1 MPSQMLIN
9 QKLTQNLRYAIRFMR
24 HNPGF
29 TAVIVL
35 TLALGIGANTAIFSV
50 VYSAL
55 LRPLPYRQPGELLF
69 LGESRDPH
77 PQIDSTATSHPDL
90 LDWQRTSKTF
100 QSLAGYSGDGYIL
113 DSGGEPKLAAATTVT
128 PNFFSTLGVK
138 PALGRDFVDGEDK
151 PDGPHVVIL
160 SDAFWRSEFGARL
173 DVAGTSMHLDGKSV
187 TIVGVLPR
195 EFEFAPGNSSPLW
208 VPLHPSGGLERRS
221 LRWLRVVGRLAQGV
235 TPDQANAEMAA
246 ISAQLA
252 HAYPKENDAISVV
265 MSPFRERI
273 VGKVRPLLLVLLGAV
288 GFVLLISCANV
299 ANLLLTRSIAR
310 RKEFA
315 VRSAL
320 GATRTDLVAQLLT
333 ESLMLSFVGAAIG
346 LVAAQWGVSLL
357 LSAIPESQLLAMPY
371 LRSAGVSFPVL
382 AFLCLTT
389 LLTALLF
396 GLVPAITAARSSVND
411 ILKDETRG
419 GTSASHARLRASL
432 VVVEIAVTLILLV
445 AGSLML
451 QSLNALLR
459 HDRGFDPHNV
469 LSFTVNLPDS
479 SYPNDKADPNKNS
492 AADKF
497 GREFRERLRDTPGVL
512 DVASSSVIP
521 TTNSASTIRFL
532 VEGRP
537 KQLGHED
544 ECNIAEVSRG
554 YFSTLKI
561 SLLEGRYFTEDDAK
575 PGAEEVV
582 VVSRAFAKAYFPG
595 ESPLNKRVRYTYD
608 PKSPYRRIIG
618 VVADTAL
625 IDLDQPPPAIV
636 FELNENNGDTYLS
649 YVVRT
654 TADPIAT
661 VGAARE
667 ILHSMDPRL
676 PLIEPRT
683 LDQVA
688 QQAPSVFL
696 RSYPSLLIGSFAGL
710 ALILAVIGLYG
721 VISYSVLQR
730 TREIGVRVPMGAQR
744 RDVLRLV
751 LREALTTSTLGILA
765 GVVSGLFLTRLMS
778 SLLYGV
784 TPGDWRTFLAVSTV
798 LLCVAVAACAIPA
811 ARATRVDPVI
821 ALRYE

>member
-1 MPSQMLIN
+1 MLI
-9 QKLTQNLRYAIRFMR
+9 QNLRYAFRFMR
-24 HNPGF
+24 QNPGF

-55 LRPLPYRQPGELLF
+55 LRPLPYRNPGELIF
-69 LGESRDPH
+69 LGESRD
-77 PQIDSTATSHPDL
+77 QNSAPDQVASSYPDFR
-90 LDWQRTSKTF
+90 DWQRTSKTF
-100 QSLAGYSGDGYIL
+100 QSFAGYGGDGFIF
-113 DSGGEPKLAAATTVT
+113 DAGGEPKLAIATSVT
-128 PNFFSTLGVK
+128 PNFFSMLGVK
-138 PALGRDFVDGEDK
+138 LALGRDFVDGEDQ
-151 PDGPHVVIL
+151 PDGPHLVIL
-160 SDAFWRSEFGARL
+160 SDAFWRSEFGART
-173 DVAGTSMHLDGKSV
+173 DIVGTSVRLDGKPV

-195 EFEFAPGNSSPLW
+195 SFEFAPHSSPLW
-208 VPLHPSGGLERRS
+208 VPLHPSTFLQRRS
-221 LRWLRVVGRLAQGV
+221 LRWLGVVGRLAASA
-235 TPDQANAEMAA
+235 TPDQAKAEMVG
-246 ISAQLA
+246 ITAQLA
-252 HAYPKENDAISVV
+252 RAYPKENDAISIV
-265 MSPFRERI
+265 MTPLRDRI
-273 VGKVRPLLLVLLGAV
+273 VGKIRPLLLVLLGAV
-288 GFVLLISCANV
+288 GFVLLIACANV

-320 GATRTDLVAQLLT
+320 GATRTDLASQLLT
-333 ESLMLSFVGAAIG
+333 ESLLLSFVGAALG
-346 LVAAQWGVSLL
+346 LIIAQWGVGLL
-357 LSAIPESQLLAMPY
+357 LSAIPESQLQAMPY

-382 AFLCLTT
+382 AFLCLIT
-389 LLTALLF
+389 LITALLF

-419 GTSASHARLRASL
+419 GTSVSHARLRGSL

-459 HDRGFDPHNV
+459 HDHGFDPHNV
-469 LSFTVNLPDS
+469 LTFDVNLPDS
-479 SYPNDKADPNKNS
+479 AYPNDKDNPDKNS

-497 GREFRERLRDTPGVL
+497 GREFRERLRNTPGVL
-512 DVASSSVIP
+512 DVASSTVIP
-521 TTNSASTIRFL
+521 AGGNGSTIRFL

-544 ECNIAEVSRG
+544 ECNIAEVSRN

-561 SLLEGRYFTEDDAK
+561 SLLEGRYFNEDDAK

-595 ESPLNKRVRYTYD
+595 ESALNKRVRYTY
-608 PKSPYRRIIG
+608 KANLPYRRIIG

-625 IDLDQPPPAIV
+625 VDLDQPPPAVV
-636 FELNENNGDTYLS
+636 FELNEQSGDTYLS

-654 TADPIAT
+654 SNDPLAA

-667 ILHSMDPRL
+667 ILHNLDSQL
-676 PLIEPRT
+676 PLIQPRT

-688 QQAPSVFL
+688 EQAPSVFL

-721 VISYSVLQR
+721 VISYSVMQR
-730 TREIGVRVPMGAQR
+730 TREIGIRVAMGAQR
-744 RDVLRLV
+744 PDVLRLV
-751 LREALTTSTLGILA
+751 LREAFTTSAL
-765 GVVSGLFLTRLMS
+765 GVVVGVVAGAFLTRLMS

-784 TPGDWRTFLAVSTV
+784 TAGDWRTFLSVSVV
-798 LLCVAVAACAIPA
+798 LLCVSVAACAIPA

>member
-1 MPSQMLIN
+1 MLSH
-9 QKLTQNLRYAIRFMR
+9 NLRYAFRFMR
-24 HNPGF
+24 QNPGF

-55 LRPLPYRQPGELLF
+55 LRPLPYRNPGELLF
-69 LGESRDPH
+69 LGESREEYPE
-77 PQIDSTATSHPDL
+77 IDLSQASYPDF

-100 QSLAGYSGDGYIL
+100 QTLAGYGFDGFIL
-113 DSGGEPKLAAATTVT
+113 DTGGEPKMAVATSVT
-128 PNFFSTLGVK
+128 TNFFSTLGVK

-151 PDGPHVVIL
+151 PDGPHLVIL
-160 SDAFWRSEFGARL
+160 SDAFWRSDFGAQP
-173 DVAGTSMHLDGKSV
+173 DVVGSVVRLDGKPV
-187 TIVGVLPR
+187 TVIGVLPR
-195 EFEFAPGNSSPLW
+195 NFEFAQSNSAPLW
-208 VPLHPSGGLERRS
+208 VPLHAAGQLAARRS
-221 LRWLRVVGRLAQGV
+221 LRWFNVFGRLAPGV
-235 TPDQANAEMAA
+235 TPDQAKAEMTGIA
-246 ISAQLA
+246 SQLA
-252 HAYPKENDAISVV
+252 RAYPKENNSISVV
-265 MSPFRERI
+265 TIPFRDRI

-288 GFVLLISCANV
+288 GFVLLIACANV

-320 GATRTDLVAQLLT
+320 GATRTDLAAQLLT
-333 ESLMLSFVGAAIG
+333 ESLMLSSLGAGIG

-357 LSAIPESQLLAMPY
+357 LSAIPESQLQAMPY

-382 AFLCLTT
+382 AFLCFIT

-396 GLVPAITAARSSVND
+396 GLVPAIMAARSSVND

-419 GTSASHARLRASL
+419 GTSASHARLRGSL

-459 HDRGFDPHNV
+459 HDRGFNPHNV
-469 LSFTVNLPDS
+469 LTFSVNLPDA
-479 SYPNDKADPNKNS
+479 SYPNDKDNPNKNTG
-492 AADKF
+492 ADKF
-497 GREFRERLRDTPGVL
+497 GRDFRDRLREVPGVL

-521 TTNSASTIRFL
+521 ATNNGSTIRFL
-532 VEGRP
+532 IEGRP
-537 KQLGHED
+537 KPLGKED

-561 SLLEGRYFTEDDAK
+561 SLLEGRYFNEDDAR

-595 ESPLNKRVRYTYD
+595 ENALDKRVRYTYD
-608 PKSPYRRIIG
+608 PKNPYRRIVG

-625 IDLDQPPPAIV
+625 IDLDQPPPAVI
-636 FELNENNGDTYLS
+636 FELNEHSGDTYLS
-649 YVVRT
+649 YMVRT
-654 TADPIAT
+654 NGDPLAT

-667 ILHSMDPRL
+667 ILHTLDPQL
-676 PLIEPRT
+676 PLVEPRT

-688 QQAPSVFL
+688 LQAPSVFL

-721 VISYSVLQR
+721 VISYSVMQR
-730 TREIGVRVPMGAQR
+730 TREIGVRVAMGAQR
-744 RDVLRLV
+744 PDVLRLV
-751 LREALTTSTLGILA
+751 LREALSTAALGILT
-765 GVVSGLFLTRLMS
+765 GVVSGLLLTRSMT

-784 TPGDWRTFLAVSTV
+784 NASDWRTFLAVSVV
-798 LLCVAVAACAIPA
+798 LLCVAAAACAIPA
-811 ARATRVDPVI
+811 IRATRVDPVI

>member
-1 MPSQMLIN
+1 MLS
-9 QKLTQNLRYAIRFMR
+9 QNLRYAVRFMR

-55 LRPLPYRQPGELLF
+55 LRPLPYRQPSELLF
-69 LGESRDPH
+69 LGESRDQH
-77 PQIDSTATSHPDL
+77 SQMDSVATSYPDL
-90 LDWQRTSKTF
+90 RDWQRTSKTF
-100 QSLAGYSGDGYIL
+100 QSLAAYSGDGFIL
-113 DSGGEPKLAAATTVT
+113 DASGEPKLAVATTVT

-160 SDAFWRSEFGARL
+160 SDAFWRSDFGSNPG
-173 DVAGTSMHLDGKSV
+173 VVGTSIHLDGKSV
-187 TIVGVLPR
+187 TVVGVLPR
-195 EFEFAPGNSSPLW
+195 DFEFAPGNSSPLW

-221 LRWLRVVGRLAQGV
+221 LRWLSVVGRLAQGV
-235 TPDQANAEMAA
+235 TPDQANAEMTA
-246 ISAQLA
+246 IAAQLA
-252 HAYPKENDAISVV
+252 HAYPKENDAISVR
-265 MSPFRERI
+265 MTPFRERI

-333 ESLMLSFVGAAIG
+333 ESLMLSLVGAAIG

-357 LSAIPESQLLAMPY
+357 LAAIPESQLLAMPY

-382 AFLCLTT
+382 AFLCFIT

-459 HDRGFDPHNV
+459 HDRGFDPRNV

-479 SYPNDKADPNKNS
+479 SYPNDKEDPNKNTS
-492 AADKF
+492 ADKF
-497 GREFRERLRDTPGVL
+497 GREFRDRLRDTPGVL

-521 TTNSASTIRFL
+521 ATNNGSTIRFL

-537 KQLGHED
+537 KALGQED
-544 ECNIAEVSRG
+544 ECNIAAISRS

-561 SLLEGRYFTEDDAK
+561 ALFEGRYFNEDDAR

-595 ESPLNKRVRYTYD
+595 ESPLGKRVRYTYD
-608 PKSPYRRIIG
+608 PKSPYRRIVG
-618 VVADTAL
+618 VVADIAL
-625 IDLDQPPPAIV
+625 IDLDQPPPAVI
-636 FELNENNGDTYLS
+636 FELNEHSGDTYLS
-649 YVVRT
+649 YLVRT
-654 TADPIAT
+654 TADPLAT

-667 ILHSMDPRL
+667 ILHNLDPRL
-676 PLIEPRT
+676 PFIQPRT
-683 LDQVA
+683 LEQVA

-696 RSYPSLLIGSFAGL
+696 RSYPSLLIGSFAAL

-730 TREIGVRVPMGAQR
+730 TREIGVRVAMGAQR
-744 RDVLRLV
+744 GDVLRLV
-751 LREALTTSTLGILA
+751 LREALITAALGIVV

-784 TPGDWRTFLAVSTV
+784 TPGDWPTFLAVSTV
-798 LLCVAVAACAIPA
+798 LLCVAIAACAIPA

>member
-1 MPSQMLIN
+1 LLI
-9 QKLTQNLRYAIRFMR
+9 QNLRYAIRFMR

-55 LRPLPYRQPGELLF
+55 LRPLPYWQPSELLF
-69 LGESRDPH
+69 LGESREQHD
-77 PQIDSTATSHPDL
+77 QIDLVATSYPDF
-90 LDWQRTSKTF
+90 LDWQRASKTF
-100 QSLAGYSGDGYIL
+100 QSLSAYNGDGFIL
-113 DSGGEPKLAAATTVT
+113 DAGGEPKLAVATSVT
-128 PNFFSTLGVK
+128 PNFFSALGVK
-138 PALGRDFVDGEDK
+138 PVLGRDFVDGEDK

-160 SDAFWRSEFGARL
+160 SDAFWRSGFGARP
-173 DVAGTSMHLDGKSV
+173 DVVGTSIRLDGKSV

-195 EFEFAPGNSSPLW
+195 EFEFALGNSSQLW
-208 VPLHPSGGLERRS
+208 VPLHVSNGLERRS
-221 LRWLRVVGRLAQGV
+221 LRWLKVVGRLAPGA
-235 TPDQANAEMAA
+235 TPNQAKAEMAA
-246 ISAQLA
+246 IAAQLG
-252 HAYPKENDAISVV
+252 HAYPKENDQVSILIA
-265 MSPFRERI
+265 PLRERI

-288 GFVLLISCANV
+288 GFVLLIACANV

-320 GATRTDLVAQLLT
+320 GATRTDLAAQLLT
-333 ESLMLSFVGAAIG
+333 ESLMLSSVGAGIG

-357 LSAIPESQLLAMPY
+357 LSAIPESQLQAMPY

-382 AFLCLTT
+382 AFLCFIT

-396 GLVPAITAARSSVND
+396 GLVPAIMAARSSVND

-419 GTSASHARLRASL
+419 GTSASHSRLRGSL

-459 HDRGFDPHNV
+459 HDRGFNPHNV
-469 LSFTVNLPDS
+469 LTFSVNLPDAG
-479 SYPNDKADPNKNS
+479 YPNDKDNPNKNTG
-492 AADKF
+492 ADKF
-497 GREFRERLRDTPGVL
+497 GREFRDRLREVPGVL

-521 TTNSASTIRFL
+521 ATNNGSSIRFL
-532 VEGRP
+532 IEGRP
-537 KQLGHED
+537 KPLGKED

-561 SLLEGRYFTEDDAK
+561 SLLEGRYFNEDDAR

-595 ESPLNKRVRYTYD
+595 ESALDKRVRYTYD
-608 PKSPYRRIIG
+608 PKNPYRRIVG

-625 IDLDQPPPAIV
+625 IDLDQPPPAVI
-636 FELNENNGDTYLS
+636 FELNEHSGDTYLS
-649 YVVRT
+649 YMVRT
-654 TADPIAT
+654 NGDPLAT

-667 ILHSMDPRL
+667 ILHNLDPQL
-676 PLIEPRT
+676 PLVEPRT

-688 QQAPSVFL
+688 LQAPSVFL

-721 VISYSVLQR
+721 VISYSVMQR
-730 TREIGVRVPMGAQR
+730 TREIGVRVAMGAQR
-744 RDVLRLV
+744 PDVLRLV
-751 LREALTTSTLGILA
+751 LREALSTAALGILT
-765 GVVSGLFLTRLMS
+765 GVVSGLLLTRSMT

-784 TPGDWRTFLAVSTV
+784 NASDWRTFLSVSVV
-798 LLCVAVAACAIPA
+798 LLCVAAAACAIPA
-811 ARATRVDPVI
+811 IRATRVDPVI

>member
-1 MPSQMLIN
+1 MLS
-9 QKLTQNLRYAIRFMR
+9 QNLRYAARFMR
-24 HNPGF
+24 HNVGF

-55 LRPLPYRQPGELLF
+55 LRPLPYRNPGELLF
-69 LGESRDPH
+69 LGEARDQH
-77 PQIDSTATSHPDL
+77 ATPDQVAASYPDFR
-90 LDWQRTSKTF
+90 DWQKTSKTF
-100 QSLAGYSGDGYIL
+100 QSFAAYGGDGFIL
-113 DSGGEPKLAAATTVT
+113 DTGGEPKLVIATSVT
-128 PNFFSTLGVK
+128 SNFFSTLGVK
-138 PALGRDFVDGEDK
+138 PALGRDFVDGEDQ
-151 PDGPHVVIL
+151 PDGPHIVML
-160 SDAFWRSEFGARL
+160 SDAFWRSDFGARP
-173 DVAGTSMHLDGKSV
+173 DVVGTSVRFDGKPV

-195 EFEFAPGNSSPLW
+195 NFEFAARSAPMY
-208 VPLHPSGGLERRS
+208 VPLHPQGFLARRN
-221 LRWLRVVGRLAQGV
+221 LRWLGVVGRMANGV
-235 TPDQANAEMAA
+235 TPDQAKAEMTT

-252 HAYPKENDAISVV
+252 RAYPKENDAISIVV
-265 MSPFRERI
+265 SPFRDRI
-273 VGKVRPLLLVLLGAV
+273 VGKIRPLLLVLLAAV
-288 GFVLLISCANV
+288 GFVLLIACANV

-315 VRSAL
+315 VRSAM

-333 ESLMLSFVGAAIG
+333 ESLLLSFVGAALG
-346 LVAAQWGVSLL
+346 LIVAQWGVSLL

-382 AFLCLTT
+382 AFLCLIT
-389 LLTALLF
+389 LMTALLF

-419 GTSASHARLRASL
+419 GTSASHARLRGSL

-459 HDRGFDPHNV
+459 PNHGFDPHNV
-469 LSFTVNLPDS
+469 LTFDVNLPSS
-479 SYPNDKADPNKNS
+479 SYPDDKDNPGTNS

-497 GREFRERLRDTPGVL
+497 GREMIDRLRNTPGVL
-512 DVASSSVIP
+512 DVATSTVVP
-521 TTNSASTIRFL
+521 AGGNGSTIRFL
-532 VEGRP
+532 IEGRP

-544 ECNIAEVSRG
+544 ECNIAEVSRS
-554 YFSTLKI
+554 YFSTLRMP
-561 SLLEGRYFTEDDAK
+561 LLEGRYFNEDDAK

-582 VVSRAFAKAYFPG
+582 IVSRSFANSYFSG
-595 ESPLNKRVRYTYD
+595 ESAIGKRVRYTYKPD
-608 PKSPYRRIIG
+608 LPYRRIMG
-618 VVADTAL
+618 VVADAAL
-625 IDLDQPPPAIV
+625 IDLDRPPAAVV
-636 FELNENNGDTYLS
+636 FELNERSGDTFLS

-654 TADPIAT
+654 TGDPLGT

-667 ILHSMDPRL
+667 ILHNLDPQL
-676 PLIEPRT
+676 PLIQPRT
-683 LDQVA
+683 LDEVA

-721 VISYSVLQR
+721 VISYSVMQR
-730 TREIGVRVPMGAQR
+730 TREIGIRVAMGAQR
-744 RDVLRLV
+744 PDVLRMV
-751 LREALTTSTLGILA
+751 LREALTTAALGVFA
-765 GVVSGLFLTRLMS
+765 GVISGLFLTRLMS

-784 TPGDWRTFLAVSTV
+784 NPNDWRTFLAVAV
-798 LLCVAVAACAIPA
+798 ALLCVATAACAIPA
-811 ARATRVDPVI
+811 TRATRVDPVI

>member
-1 MPSQMLIN
+1 LLI
-9 QKLTQNLRYAIRFMR
+9 QNLRYAFRFMR
-24 HNPGF
+24 QSPGF

-55 LRPLPYRQPGELLF
+55 LRPLPYRNPGELLF
-69 LGESRDPH
+69 LGEARGQYSS
-77 PQIDSTATSHPDL
+77 PQDIAASYPDFR
-90 LDWQRTSKTF
+90 DWQRTSKTF
-100 QSLAGYSGDGYIL
+100 QSFAAYGGDGFIL
-113 DSGGEPKLAAATTVT
+113 DAGGEPKLVIATSVT
-128 PNFFSTLGVK
+128 SNFFATLGVK
-138 PALGRDFVDGEDK
+138 PALGRDFVDGEDQ
-151 PDGPHVVIL
+151 PDGPHLVIL
-160 SDAFWRSEFGARL
+160 SDSFWRSEFGARPEI
-173 DVAGTSMHLDGKSV
+173 VGTSIRFDGKPV

-195 EFEFAPGNSSPLW
+195 NFEFAARSAPLY
-208 VPLHPSGGLERRS
+208 VPLHPQGFLTRRS
-221 LRWLRVVGRLAQGV
+221 LRWLGVIGRLAPGV
-235 TPDQANAEMAA
+235 TPDQAKAEMTT
-246 ISAQLA
+246 ISTQLA
-252 HAYPKENDAISVV
+252 RAYPKENDAISIV
-265 MSPFRERI
+265 MTSLRDRI
-273 VGKVRPLLLVLLGAV
+273 VGKIRPLLLVLLGAV
-288 GFVLLISCANV
+288 GFVLLIACANV

-320 GATRTDLVAQLLT
+320 GATRIDLASQLLT
-333 ESLMLSFVGAAIG
+333 ESLLLSFVGAGIG
-346 LVAAQWGVSLL
+346 LIAAQWGVSLL

-382 AFLCLTT
+382 AFLCLIT

-419 GTSASHARLRASL
+419 GTSTSYARLRGSL

-459 HDRGFDPHNV
+459 PNHGFDPHNV
-469 LSFTVNLPDS
+469 LTFDVNLPDS
-479 SYPNDKADPNKNS
+479 SYPSDKDHPDKNS

-497 GREFRERLRDTPGVL
+497 GREFRERLRNTPGVL
-512 DVASSSVIP
+512 DVASSTVIP
-521 TTNSASTIRFL
+521 AGGNGSTIRFL

-544 ECNIAEVSRG
+544 ECNIAEVSRN
-554 YFSTLKI
+554 YFSTLKMP
-561 SLLEGRYFTEDDAK
+561 LLEGRYFSEDDAR

-582 VVSRAFAKAYFPG
+582 IVSRSFANSYFPG
-595 ESPLNKRVRYTYD
+595 ESAVGKRVRYTYKPD
-608 PKSPYRRIIG
+608 LPYRRIIG
-618 VVADTAL
+618 VVADAAL
-625 IDLDQPPPAIV
+625 IDLDQPPAAVV
-636 FELNENNGDTYLS
+636 FELNEHNGDTYLS

-654 TADPIAT
+654 SGDPLAT

-667 ILHSMDPRL
+667 NLHKLDPQL
-676 PLIEPRT
+676 PLIQPRT

-721 VISYSVLQR
+721 VISYSVMQR
-730 TREIGVRVPMGAQR
+730 TREIGIRVAMGAQR
-744 RDVLRLV
+744 PDVLRLV
-751 LREALTTSTLGILA
+751 LREALTTATLGVLA
-765 GVVSGLFLTRLMS
+765 GVVFGVFLTRLMS
-778 SLLYGV
+778 SLLYAV
-784 TPGDWRTFLAVSTV
+784 NPNDWRTFLTVSIV
-798 LLCVAVAACAIPA
+798 LLFVAVAACAIPA
-811 ARATRVDPVI
+811 LRATRVDPVI

>member
-1 MPSQMLIN
+1 MLI
-9 QKLTQNLRYAIRFMR
+9 QNLRYAFRFMR
-24 HNPGF
+24 LNPGF

-55 LRPLPYRQPGELLF
+55 LRPLPYRNPGELQY
-69 LGESRDPH
+69 LGEARGQYSSPSD
-77 PQIDSTATSHPDL
+77 IAASYPDFK
-90 LDWQRTSKTF
+90 DWQRSSKTF
-100 QSLAGYSGDGYIL
+100 QSFAGYGGDAFIL
-113 DSGGEPKLAAATTVT
+113 DAGGEPKLALATSVT

-138 PALGRDFVDGEDK
+138 LALGRDFVDGEDQ
-151 PDGPHVVIL
+151 PDGPHVAIL
-160 SDAFWRSEFGARL
+160 NDAFWRSDFGSRP
-173 DVAGTSMHLDGKSV
+173 DVVGTTVRFDGKPV

-195 EFEFAPGNSSPLW
+195 SFEFAPQNSPLW
-208 VPLHPSGGLERRS
+208 IPLHPSGFFQRRS
-221 LRWLRVVGRLAQGV
+221 LRWLGVVGRLAPGAA
-235 TPDQANAEMAA
+235 PDQAKAEMEG
-246 ISAQLA
+246 INAQLA
-252 HAYPKENDAISVV
+252 KAYPKENDAISVV
-265 MSPFRERI
+265 MTPIRDRI
-273 VGKVRPLLLVLLGAV
+273 VGKIRPLLLVLLGAV
-288 GFVLLISCANV
+288 GFVLLIACANV

-320 GATRTDLVAQLLT
+320 GATRTDLASQLLT
-333 ESLMLSFVGAAIG
+333 ESLLLSFVGAAIG
-346 LVAAQWGVSLL
+346 LIAAQWGVSLL
-357 LSAIPESQLLAMPY
+357 LSAIPESQLIAMPY

-382 AFLCLTT
+382 AFLCFIT
-389 LLTALLF
+389 LLTALVF
-396 GLVPAITAARSSVND
+396 GLVPAITATRSSVND

-419 GTSASHARLRASL
+419 GTSSSHARLRGSL

-459 HDRGFDPHNV
+459 HDHGFNPHNV
-469 LSFTVNLPDS
+469 LTFDVNLPAT
-479 SYPNDKADPNKNS
+479 SYPNDKDNPDKDT
-492 AADKF
+492 AADNF
-497 GREFRERLRDTPGVL
+497 AREFRERLRNAPGVL
-512 DVASSSVIP
+512 DVASSTLVPATGNGTSV
-521 TTNSASTIRFL
+521 RFL

-544 ECNIAEVSRG
+544 ECNIAEVSRN
-554 YFSTLKI
+554 YFSTLKMT
-561 SLLEGRYFTEDDAK
+561 LLEGRFFNEDDAK

-582 VVSRAFAKAYFPG
+582 VVTRAFAKAYFPG
-595 ESPLNKRVRYTYD
+595 ESSLNKRFHYTYR
-608 PKSPYRRIIG
+608 PNLPFRRIIG

-625 IDLDQPPPAIV
+625 VDLDQPPAAAI
-636 FELNENNGDTYLS
+636 FELNEHGGDTYLS

-654 TADPIAT
+654 SNDPLAT

-667 ILHSMDPRL
+667 ILHSLDAQL
-676 PLIEPRT
+676 PLIQPRT

-721 VISYSVLQR
+721 VISYSVMQR
-730 TREIGVRVPMGAQR
+730 TREIGIRVAMGAQR
-744 RDVLRLV
+744 PDVLRLV
-751 LREALTTSTLGILA
+751 LREALTTSSLGVLA

-778 SLLYGV
+778 SLLYDV
-784 TPGDWRTFLAVSTV
+784 TASDWRTFLSVSIV

-811 ARATRVDPVI
+811 IRATRVDPVI

>member
-1 MPSQMLIN
+1 MLS
-9 QKLTQNLRYAIRFMR
+9 QNLRYAIRFMR

-55 LRPLPYRQPGELLF
+55 LRPLPYRNPSELLF
-69 LGESRDPH
+69 VGESREQY
-77 PQIDSTATSHPDL
+77 PQIDLAQSSYPDFR
-90 LDWQRTSKTF
+90 DWQRSSKTF
-100 QSLAGYSGDGYIL
+100 QSLAGYGFDGFIL
-113 DSGGEPKLAAATTVT
+113 DMGGEPRLAQAINVT

-138 PALGRDFVDGEDK
+138 PALGRDFVDGEDR

-160 SDAFWRSEFGARL
+160 SDAFWRSDFGARA
-173 DVAGTSMHLDGKSV
+173 DVIGTSIRLDSKAA

-195 EFEFAPGNSSPLW
+195 TFEFAQGNSAPLW
-208 VPLHPSGGLERRS
+208 VPLHASGQLLDRRS
-221 LRWLRVVGRLAQGV
+221 LRWFNVLGRLAPGV
-235 TPDQANAEMAA
+235 TANQANAEMKGIA
-246 ISAQLA
+246 AQLA
-252 HAYPKENDAISVV
+252 YAYPKENDSISVV
-265 MSPFRERI
+265 LMPFRDRI

-288 GFVLLISCANV
+288 GFVLLIACANV

-320 GATRTDLVAQLLT
+320 GATRTDLAGQLLT
-333 ESLMLSFVGAAIG
+333 ESLMLSLIGAATG
-346 LVAAQWGVSLL
+346 LIAAQWGVSLL

-382 AFLCLTT
+382 VFLCFIT

-396 GLVPAITAARSSVND
+396 GLVPATMAARASVID

-419 GTSASHARLRASL
+419 GTSASHIRLRGSL

-459 HDRGFDPHNV
+459 HDRGFNPKNV
-469 LSFTVNLPDS
+469 LSFTVNLPDA
-479 SYPNDKADPNKNS
+479 SYPNDKDHPEKNTS
-492 AADKF
+492 ADKF
-497 GREFRERLRDTPGVL
+497 SREFRDRLREVPGVL
-512 DVASSSVIP
+512 DVASTTVIP
-521 TTNSASTIRFL
+521 ANGNGSTIRFL
-532 VEGRP
+532 IDGRP
-537 KQLGHED
+537 KPLGKED

-554 YFSTLKI
+554 YFSTLKM
-561 SLLEGRYFTEDDAK
+561 SLIEGRYFDEDDAR

-582 VVSRAFAKAYFPG
+582 VVSHTFAKAYFPG
-595 ESPLNKRVRYTYD
+595 ESALNKRVRYTYD
-608 PKSPYRRIIG
+608 PKNPYRRIIG

-625 IDLDQPPPAIV
+625 IDLDQLPPAVI
-636 FELNENNGDTYLS
+636 FELNEHSGDTYLS
-649 YVVRT
+649 YLVRT
-654 TADPIAT
+654 NGDPLST

-667 ILHSMDPRL
+667 ILHHLDPQL
-676 PLIEPRT
+676 PLVQPRT
-683 LDQVA
+683 LEQVA

-730 TREIGVRVPMGAQR
+730 TREIGIRVAMGAQR
-744 RDVLRLV
+744 PDVLRLV
-751 LREALTTSTLGILA
+751 LREALTTAATGVFA
-765 GVVSGLFLTRLMS
+765 GVVAGLFLTRLMS
-778 SLLYGV
+778 SLLYGIN
-784 TPGDWRTFLAVSTV
+784 PSDWRTFLSVSVV
-798 LLCVAVAACAIPA
+798 LLTVAIAACAIPA
-811 ARATRVDPVI
+811 IRATRVDPVI

>member
-1 MPSQMLIN
+1 MLS
-9 QKLTQNLRYAIRFMR
+9 QNLRYAFRFMLR
-24 HNPGF
+24 NPGF

-55 LRPLPYRQPGELLF
+55 LRPLPYRNPSELLF
-69 LGESRDPH
+69 LGESRNAYALEEGS
-77 PQIDSTATSHPDL
+77 QSSYPDFR
-90 LDWQRTSKTF
+90 DWQRTSKSF
-100 QSLAGYSGDGYIL
+100 QSLAAFGGDGFIF
-113 DSGGEPKLAAATTVT
+113 DSGGEPKLALATSVT

-151 PDGPHVVIL
+151 PDGPHMVML
-160 SDAFWRSEFGARL
+160 SDAFWRSEFSARQ
-173 DVAGTSMHLDGKSV
+173 DIVGTSVRLDGKPV

-195 EFEFAPGNSSPLW
+195 SFEFAPRNSSPLW
-208 VPLHPSGGLERRS
+208 VPLHPSADISARRS
-221 LRWLRVVGRLAQGV
+221 LRWLGVVGRLAQGV
-235 TPDQANAEMAA
+235 TPVQAKAEMTA
-246 ISAQLA
+246 ISSQLA

-265 MSPFRERI
+265 MTPFRERI
-273 VGKVRPLLLVLLGAV
+273 VGKIRPLLLVLLGAV
-288 GFVLLISCANV
+288 GFVLLIACANV

-315 VRSAL
+315 VRSAM
-320 GATRTDLVAQLLT
+320 GATRTNLVTQLLT
-333 ESLMLSFVGAAIG
+333 ESLMLSFAGAAIG
-346 LVAAQWGVSLL
+346 LVAAEWGVSLL
-357 LSAIPESQLLAMPY
+357 LSAVPESQLLAMPY

-382 AFLCLTT
+382 AFLCVIT

-419 GTSASHARLRASL
+419 GTSASHARLRGSL

-445 AGSLML
+445 AGTLML

-459 HDRGFDPHNV
+459 HDHGFDPHNV
-469 LSFTVNLPDS
+469 LTFDVNLPDS
-479 SYPNDKADPNKNS
+479 SYPSDKDDPDKNS
-492 AADKF
+492 GADKF
-497 GREFRERLRDTPGVL
+497 GRDFRERLRNTPGVI
-512 DVASSSVIP
+512 DVASSTVIP
-521 TTNSASTIRFL
+521 ATGNGSSIRFL
-532 VEGRP
+532 VEGRSKP
-537 KQLGHED
+537 LGHED
-544 ECNIAEVSRG
+544 ECNIAEVSRN

-582 VVSRAFAKAYFPG
+582 VISRAFAKAYFPG
-595 ESPLNKRVRYTYD
+595 ESSLNKRVRYTYKANL
-608 PKSPYRRIIG
+608 PFRRIIG

-625 IDLDQPPPAIV
+625 VDLDQPPPAVI
-636 FELNENNGDTYLS
+636 FELNERSGDTYLS

-654 TADPIAT
+654 GGDPLAT

-667 ILHSMDPRL
+667 ILHNFDPRL
-676 PLIEPRT
+676 PLIQPRT

-721 VISYSVLQR
+721 VISYSVMQR
-730 TREIGVRVPMGAQR
+730 TREIGVRVAMGAQR
-744 RDVLRLV
+744 QDVLRLI
-751 LREALTTSTLGILA
+751 LREALTTSALGIAA

-778 SLLYGV
+778 SLLYGIN
-784 TPGDWRTFLAVSTV
+784 PNDWRTFLSVSVV
-798 LLCVAVAACAIPA
+798 LLSVAIAACAIPA
-811 ARATRVDPVI
+811 IRATRVDPVI

>member
-1 MPSQMLIN
+1 MLI
-9 QKLTQNLRYAIRFMR
+9 QNLRYAIRFMR

-55 LRPLPYRQPGELLF
+55 LRPLPYWQPSELLF
-69 LGESRDPH
+69 LGESREQHD
-77 PQIDSTATSHPDL
+77 QIDLVATSYPDF
-90 LDWQRTSKTF
+90 LDWQRASKTF
-100 QSLAGYSGDGYIL
+100 QSLSAYNGDGFIL
-113 DSGGEPKLAAATTVT
+113 DAGGEPKLAVATSVT
-128 PNFFSTLGVK
+128 PNFFSALGVK
-138 PALGRDFVDGEDK
+138 PVLGRDFVDGEDK

-160 SDAFWRSEFGARL
+160 SDAFWRSGFGARP
-173 DVAGTSMHLDGKSV
+173 DVVGTSIRLDGKSV

-195 EFEFAPGNSSPLW
+195 EFEFALGNSSQLW
-208 VPLHPSGGLERRS
+208 VPLHVSNGLERRS
-221 LRWLRVVGRLAQGV
+221 LRWLKVVGRLAPGA
-235 TPDQANAEMAA
+235 TPNQAKAEMAA
-246 ISAQLA
+246 IAAQLG
-252 HAYPKENDAISVV
+252 HAYPKENDQVSILIA
-265 MSPFRERI
+265 PLRERI

-288 GFVLLISCANV
+288 GFVLLIACANV

-320 GATRTDLVAQLLT
+320 GATRTDLAAQLLT
-333 ESLMLSFVGAAIG
+333 ESLMLSSVGAGIG

-357 LSAIPESQLLAMPY
+357 LSAIPESQLQAMPY

-382 AFLCLTT
+382 AFLCFIT

-396 GLVPAITAARSSVND
+396 GLVPAIMAARSSVND

-419 GTSASHARLRASL
+419 GTSASHARLRGSL

-459 HDRGFDPHNV
+459 HDRGFNPHNV
-469 LSFTVNLPDS
+469 LTFSVNLPDAG
-479 SYPNDKADPNKNS
+479 YPNDKDNPNKNTG
-492 AADKF
+492 ADKF
-497 GREFRERLRDTPGVL
+497 GREFRDRLREVPGVL

-521 TTNSASTIRFL
+521 ATNNGSSIRFL
-532 VEGRP
+532 IEGRP
-537 KQLGHED
+537 KPLGKED

-561 SLLEGRYFTEDDAK
+561 SLLEGRYFNEDDAR

-595 ESPLNKRVRYTYD
+595 ENALDKRVRYTYD
-608 PKSPYRRIIG
+608 PKNPYRRIVG

-625 IDLDQPPPAIV
+625 IDLDQPPPAVI
-636 FELNENNGDTYLS
+636 FELNEHSGDTYLS
-649 YVVRT
+649 YMVRT
-654 TADPIAT
+654 NGDPLAT

-667 ILHSMDPRL
+667 ILHNLDPQL
-676 PLIEPRT
+676 PLVEPRT

-688 QQAPSVFL
+688 LQAPSVFL

-721 VISYSVLQR
+721 VISYSVMQR
-730 TREIGVRVPMGAQR
+730 TREIGVRVAMGAQR
-744 RDVLRLV
+744 PDVLRLV
-751 LREALTTSTLGILA
+751 LREALSTAALGILT
-765 GVVSGLFLTRLMS
+765 GVVSGLLLTRSMT

-784 TPGDWRTFLAVSTV
+784 NASDWRTFLSVSVV
-798 LLCVAVAACAIPA
+798 LLCVAAAACAIPA
-811 ARATRVDPVI
+811 IRATRVDPVI

>member
-1 MPSQMLIN
+1 MLA
-9 QKLTQNLRYAIRFMR
+9 KNLRYAIRFMR

-55 LRPLPYRQPGELLF
+55 LRPLPYRNPSELLF
-69 LGESRDPH
+69 LGESREQY
-77 PQIDSTATSHPDL
+77 PQIDLAQSSFLDFR
-90 LDWQRTSKTF
+90 DWQHASKAF
-100 QSLAGYSGDGYIL
+100 SSLAGYGYDGFIL
-113 DSGGEPKLAAATTVT
+113 DTGGEPKLAQATSVT
-128 PNFFSTLGVK
+128 ANFFSTLGVK

-151 PDGPHVVIL
+151 PDGPHQVIL
-160 SDAFWRSEFGARL
+160 SDAFWRTDFGARSE
-173 DVAGTSMHLDGKSV
+173 VVGTSIRLDGKPV
-187 TIVGVLPR
+187 TIVGVLPHD
-195 EFEFAPGNSSPLW
+195 FEFAQSNSAPLW
-208 VPLHPSGGLERRS
+208 VPLHPSGGLGERRS
-221 LRWLRVVGRLAQGV
+221 LRWLNVVGRLAPGV
-235 TPDQANAEMAA
+235 TPDQAKAEMTGIA
-246 ISAQLA
+246 AQLA
-252 HAYPKENDAISVV
+252 HAYPKENDSISVV
-265 MSPFRERI
+265 LSPFRERI

-288 GFVLLISCANV
+288 GFVLLIACANV
-299 ANLLLTRSIAR
+299 ANLLLTRSLAR

-320 GATRTDLVAQLLT
+320 GATRGNLAAQLLT
-333 ESLMLSFVGAAIG
+333 ESLMLSVAGASIG

-382 AFLCLTT
+382 AFLCLIT
-389 LLTALLF
+389 LLTAVLF

-419 GTSASHARLRASL
+419 GTSSSHARLRGSL

-459 HDRGFDPHNV
+459 HDRGFNPHNV
-469 LSFTVNLPDS
+469 LSFSVNLPDN
-479 SYPNDKADPNKNS
+479 SYPNDKDDPNKNTS
-492 AADKF
+492 ADTF
-497 GREFRERLRDTPGVL
+497 SREFRDRLGEVPGVL
-512 DVASSSVIP
+512 DVASSTIIP
-521 TTNSASTIRFL
+521 VSNGGSTIRFL
-532 VEGRP
+532 VEGRS
-537 KQLGHED
+537 KKLGQED
-544 ECNIAEVSRG
+544 ECNIVEVSRG

-561 SLLEGRYFTEDDAK
+561 SLFEGRYFNEDDARH
-575 PGAEEVV
+575 GSEDVV

-595 ESPLNKRVRYTYD
+595 ESALNKRVRYTYD
-608 PKSPYRRIIG
+608 PKSPYRRIVG

-625 IDLDQPPPAIV
+625 IDLDLPPPAVI
-636 FELNENNGDTYLS
+636 FELNEHSGNTYLS
-649 YVVRT
+649 YIVRT
-654 TADPIAT
+654 NGDPLST

-667 ILHSMDPRL
+667 ILHSLDSQL
-676 PLIEPRT
+676 PLVQPRT
-683 LDQVA
+683 LDEVA

-721 VISYSVLQR
+721 VISYSVMQR
-730 TREIGVRVPMGAQR
+730 TREIGIRVAMGAQR
-744 RDVLRLV
+744 PDVLRLV
-751 LREALTTSTLGILA
+751 LREALTTSATGVLV
-765 GVVSGLFLTRLMS
+765 GVVCGLFLTRLLS

-784 TPGDWRTFLAVSTV
+784 TPGDWLTFLSVSIV
-798 LLCVAVAACAIPA
+798 LLCVSVAACAIPA
-811 ARATRVDPVI
+811 IRATRVDPVV

>member
-1 MPSQMLIN
+1 MLA
-9 QKLTQNLRYAIRFMR
+9 QNLRYAVRFMR

-55 LRPLPYRQPGELLF
+55 LRPLPYRNAGELLF
-69 LGESRDPH
+69 IGESREQY
-77 PQIDSTATSHPDL
+77 PQIDLAQASYPDFR
-90 LDWQRTSKTF
+90 DWRRTSKSF
-100 QSLAGYSGDGYIL
+100 QSLAGYGFDGFIL
-113 DSGGEPKLAAATTVT
+113 DTGGEPKLAQAINVT
-128 PNFFSTLGVK
+128 PNFFSTLGVQ

-160 SDAFWRSEFGARL
+160 SDEFWRSDFSARP
-173 DVAGTSMHLDGKSV
+173 DVVGTSIRLDGKPT

-195 EFEFAPGNSSPLW
+195 NFEFAQGNSAPLW
-208 VPLHPSGGLERRS
+208 VPLHASGQLLDRRS
-221 LRWLRVVGRLAQGV
+221 LRWFNVIGRLAPGV
-235 TPDQANAEMAA
+235 TPSQAKAEMTGIAT
-246 ISAQLA
+246 QLA
-252 HAYPKENDAISVV
+252 QAYPKENDSISV
-265 MSPFRERI
+265 MFSPFRERI

-288 GFVLLISCANV
+288 GFVLLIACANV
-299 ANLLLTRSIAR
+299 ANLLLTRSISR

-320 GATRTDLVAQLLT
+320 GATRTDLAAQLLT

-346 LVAAQWGVSLL
+346 LVAAQWGVTLL

-382 AFLCLTT
+382 IFLCFIT

-396 GLVPAITAARSSVND
+396 GLLPAITAARSSVND

-459 HDRGFDPHNV
+459 HDRGFNPHNV
-469 LSFTVNLPDS
+469 LSFTVNLPDA
-479 SYPNDKADPNKNS
+479 SYPNDKDHPEKNTS
-492 AADKF
+492 ADKF
-497 GREFRERLRDTPGVL
+497 SREFRDRLREVPGVL
-512 DVASSSVIP
+512 DVASSTVIP
-521 TTNSASTIRFL
+521 ANNSGSTIRFL
-532 VEGRP
+532 IEGRP
-537 KQLGHED
+537 KPLGKED
-544 ECNIAEVSRG
+544 ECNIAEVSRN
-554 YFSTLKI
+554 YFSTLKM
-561 SLLEGRYFTEDDAK
+561 SLLEGRYFNEDDVR

-582 VVSRAFAKAYFPG
+582 VVSRTFAKAYFPG
-595 ESPLNKRVRYTYD
+595 ESALNKRVRYTYD
-608 PKSPYRRIIG
+608 PKNPYRRIIG

-625 IDLDQPPPAIV
+625 IDLDQLPPAVI
-636 FELNENNGDTYLS
+636 FELNEHSGDTYLS
-649 YVVRT
+649 YLVRT
-654 TADPIAT
+654 NGDPLGTI
-661 VGAARE
+661 GAARE
-667 ILHSMDPRL
+667 ILHNLDAQL
-676 PLIEPRT
+676 PLVQPRT
-683 LDQVA
+683 LEQVA

-696 RSYPSLLIGSFAGL
+696 RSYPSLLIGNFAGL

-721 VISYSVLQR
+721 VISYSVMQR
-730 TREIGVRVPMGAQR
+730 TREIGIRVAMGAQR
-744 RDVLRLV
+744 PDVLRLV
-751 LREALTTSTLGILA
+751 LREALTTSAIGVLA
-765 GVVSGLFLTRLMS
+765 GVIAGLFLTRLMS

-784 TPGDWRTFLAVSTV
+784 APNDWPTFAAVSAV
-798 LLCVAVAACAIPA
+798 LLLVSIAACAIPA
-811 ARATRVDPVI
+811 TRATRVDPVI

>member
-1 MPSQMLIN
+1 MLS
-9 QKLTQNLRYAIRFMR
+9 QNLRYATRFMR

-55 LRPLPYRQPGELLF
+55 LRPLPYRQPNELLF
-69 LGESRDPH
+69 IGETREQYAH
-77 PQIDSTATSHPDL
+77 IDSAQASYPDFR
-90 LDWQRTSKTF
+90 DWQRTSKTF
-100 QSLAGYSGDGYIL
+100 QSLAGYGFDGFIL
-113 DSGGEPKLAAATTVT
+113 DTGGEPKLTQATSVT

-138 PALGRDFVDGEDK
+138 LALGRDFVDGEDK
-151 PDGPHVVIL
+151 PDGPHIVIL
-160 SDAFWRSEFGARL
+160 SDAFWRSEFGARP
-173 DVAGTSMHLDGKSV
+173 DVVGSSIRLDGKPV

-195 EFEFAPGNSSPLW
+195 NFEFAPGNSPLW
-208 VPLHPSGGLERRS
+208 EPLHPSGDLGARRS
-221 LRWLRVVGRLAQGV
+221 LRWFNVFGRLTSGV
-235 TPDQANAEMAA
+235 TPEQANAEMTGIA
-246 ISAQLA
+246 AQLA
-252 HAYPKENDAISVV
+252 REYPKENNSISVFFI
-265 MSPFRERI
+265 PFRERI

-288 GFVLLISCANV
+288 GFVLLIACANV

-320 GATRTDLVAQLLT
+320 GATRIDLVSQLLT
-333 ESLMLSFVGAAIG
+333 ESLMLSIAGAAIG
-346 LVAAQWGVSLL
+346 LVAAEWGVSFL

-382 AFLCLTT
+382 AFLCFIT

-396 GLVPAITAARSSVND
+396 GLLPAITAARSSVND

-419 GTSASHARLRASL
+419 GTSTSHARLRGSL

-459 HDRGFDPHNV
+459 HDRGFNPHNV
-469 LSFTVNLPDS
+469 LTFTVNLPDS
-479 SYPNDKADPNKNS
+479 TYPNDKDDPNKNS
-492 AADKF
+492 SADKF
-497 GREFRERLRDTPGVL
+497 SREFRDRLRDVPGVL
-512 DVASSSVIP
+512 DVASSTVIP
-521 TTNSASTIRFL
+521 STNSGSTIRFL
-532 VEGRP
+532 IEGRP
-537 KQLGHED
+537 KPLGKED
-544 ECNIAEVSRG
+544 ECNIAAVSRS
-554 YFSTLKI
+554 YFSALRI
-561 SLLEGRYFTEDDAK
+561 SLLEGRYFNEDDAK
-575 PGAEEVV
+575 PGAEDVV
-582 VVSRAFAKAYFPG
+582 VVSRTFAKAYFPG
-595 ESPLNKRVRYTYD
+595 ESALDKRVRYTYD
-608 PKSPYRRIIG
+608 PKSPFRRIIG

-625 IDLDQPPPAIV
+625 IDLDQPPPAVI
-636 FELNENNGDTYLS
+636 FELNEHNGDTYLS
-649 YVVRT
+649 YMIRT
-654 TADPIAT
+654 EGDPLAT

-667 ILHSMDPRL
+667 ILHNLDSQL
-676 PLIEPRT
+676 PLIQPRT
-683 LDQVA
+683 LEQVA

-721 VISYSVLQR
+721 VISYSVVQR
-730 TREIGVRVPMGAQR
+730 TREIGIRVAMGAQR
-744 RDVLRLV
+744 PDVLRMV
-751 LREALTTSTLGILA
+751 LREATTTAAFGILA
-765 GVVSGLFLTRLMS
+765 GVLSGLLLTRLMS

-784 TPGDWRTFLAVSTV
+784 TPTDWRTFLAVSAV

>member
-1 MPSQMLIN
+1 MLI
-9 QKLTQNLRYAIRFMR
+9 QNLRYAFRFMR
-24 HNPGF
+24 QNPGF

-55 LRPLPYRQPGELLF
+55 LRPLPYRNPGELIF
-69 LGESRDPH
+69 LGESRD
-77 PQIDSTATSHPDL
+77 QNSAPDQVASSYPDFR
-90 LDWQRTSKTF
+90 DWQRTSKTF
-100 QSLAGYSGDGYIL
+100 QSFAGYGGDGFIF
-113 DSGGEPKLAAATTVT
+113 DAGGEPKLAIATSVT
-128 PNFFSTLGVK
+128 PNFFSMLGVK
-138 PALGRDFVDGEDK
+138 LALGRDFVDGEDQ
-151 PDGPHVVIL
+151 PDGPHLVIL
-160 SDAFWRSEFGARL
+160 SDAFWRSEFGART
-173 DVAGTSMHLDGKSV
+173 DIVGTSVRLDGKPV

-195 EFEFAPGNSSPLW
+195 SFEFAPHSSPLW
-208 VPLHPSGGLERRS
+208 VPLHPSTFLQRRS
-221 LRWLRVVGRLAQGV
+221 LRWLGVVGRLAASA
-235 TPDQANAEMAA
+235 TPDQAKAEMVG
-246 ISAQLA
+246 ITAQLA
-252 HAYPKENDAISVV
+252 RAYPKENDAISIV
-265 MSPFRERI
+265 MTPLRDRI
-273 VGKVRPLLLVLLGAV
+273 VGKIRPLLLVLLGAV
-288 GFVLLISCANV
+288 GFVLLIACANV

-320 GATRTDLVAQLLT
+320 GATRTDLASQLLT
-333 ESLMLSFVGAAIG
+333 ESLLLSFVGAALG
-346 LVAAQWGVSLL
+346 LIIAQWGVGLL
-357 LSAIPESQLLAMPY
+357 LSAIPESKLQAMPY

-382 AFLCLTT
+382 AFLCLIT
-389 LLTALLF
+389 LITALLF

-419 GTSASHARLRASL
+419 GTSVSHARLRGSL

-459 HDRGFDPHNV
+459 HDHGFDPHNV
-469 LSFTVNLPDS
+469 LTFDVNLPDS
-479 SYPNDKADPNKNS
+479 AYPNDKDNPDKNS

-497 GREFRERLRDTPGVL
+497 GREFRERLRNTPGVL
-512 DVASSSVIP
+512 DVASSTVIP
-521 TTNSASTIRFL
+521 AGGNGSTIRFL

-544 ECNIAEVSRG
+544 ECNIAEVSRN

-561 SLLEGRYFTEDDAK
+561 SLLEGRYFNEDDAK

-595 ESPLNKRVRYTYD
+595 ESALNKRVRYTY
-608 PKSPYRRIIG
+608 KANLPYRRIIG

-625 IDLDQPPPAIV
+625 VDLDQPPPAVV
-636 FELNENNGDTYLS
+636 FELNEQSGDTYLS

-654 TADPIAT
+654 SNDPLAA

-667 ILHSMDPRL
+667 ILHNLDSQL
-676 PLIEPRT
+676 PLIQPRT

-688 QQAPSVFL
+688 EQAPSVFL

-721 VISYSVLQR
+721 VISYSVMQR
-730 TREIGVRVPMGAQR
+730 TREIGIRVAMGAQR
-744 RDVLRLV
+744 PDVLRLV
-751 LREALTTSTLGILA
+751 LREAFTTSAL
-765 GVVSGLFLTRLMS
+765 GVVVGVVAGAFLTRLMS

-784 TPGDWRTFLAVSTV
+784 TAGDWRTFLSVSVV
-798 LLCVAVAACAIPA
+798 LLCVSVAACAIPA